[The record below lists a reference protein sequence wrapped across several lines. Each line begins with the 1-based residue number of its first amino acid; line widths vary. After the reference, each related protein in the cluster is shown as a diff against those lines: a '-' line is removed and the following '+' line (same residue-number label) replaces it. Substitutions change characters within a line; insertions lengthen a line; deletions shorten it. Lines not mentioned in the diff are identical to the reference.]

1 MSFLQRDS
9 IRLHYQVTG
18 HGAPLVLIGGLGMPL
33 QGWAMQAKG
42 LAQSLE
48 LIRLDNRG
56 CGDSTIPD
64 QPFTIEDMAK
74 DILALLDHLDMDSAH
89 VLGLSMGGFIA
100 LEMAALAPQRVKS
113 LVLAHTTAKIPP
125 LTRRRVRLWAEMR
138 QDGVSSA
145 ILAMEQLLWIFPEE
159 ILQNDHTVAILC
171 QNLIQAIET
180 QSWEGFSAQVEACE
194 TFDILDRLAEITAPT
209 MIIAAED
216 DLSAPLSHTRKL
228 ERLARVLKKT
238 IFPSGGHASH
248 LIRAEEFNREV
259 LAFINLIE
267 LREQVGKS
275 TLRW

>member
-1 MSFLQRDS
+1 MPFLQRGS

-42 LAQSLE
+42 LAQSLQ

-74 DILALLDHLDMDSAH
+74 DILALFDHLELDTAH

-100 LEMAALAPQRVKS
+100 LEMAVLAPQRVKS

-125 LTRRRVRLWAEMR
+125 LTRRRIRLWADMR
-138 QDGVSSA
+138 QEAVSSA
-145 ILAMEQLLWIFPEE
+145 LLAMEQLLWIFPEE
-159 ILQNDHTVAILC
+159 ILQNDHTVAMLC
-171 QNLIQAIET
+171 RNMIQAIEA
-180 QSWEGFSAQVEACE
+180 QSGVGFRAQVEACE

-209 MIIAAED
+209 LIIAAED
-216 DLSAPLSHTRKL
+216 DLSAPLTHTSKL
-228 ERLARVLKKT
+228 ERLPQVLKKT

-259 LAFINLIE
+259 LAFINSIE
-267 LREQVGKS
+267 LRK
-275 TLRW
+275 